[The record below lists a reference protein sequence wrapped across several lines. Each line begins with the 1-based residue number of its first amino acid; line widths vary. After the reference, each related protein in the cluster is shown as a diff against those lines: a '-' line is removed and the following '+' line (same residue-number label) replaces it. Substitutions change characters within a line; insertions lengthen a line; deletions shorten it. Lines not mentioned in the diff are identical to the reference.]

1 MEQKTVL
8 VVDDEPGA
16 LRLCWRCLA
25 KAGYKVLTAST
36 GNLALA
42 TCRTSARPD
51 LALIDLIMSAMDG
64 PALAAQLEELHP
76 GIVITLMSGFPKGD
90 LPRLL
95 ARELPEEYRF
105 IEKPF
110 TSAMLIQAVRDGL
123 EQASMTKPAVGR
135 NACKPD
141 SSVMSDSDCSN
152 GERIRSRE
160 LVLNGRGGLV
170 FRKMGHRGK
179 REEVAQWDGSYRAG
193 VNSTT
198 HSCPPA
204 ASGAMSS
211 TNAAGAAGFDELPP
225 SRLLREA

>member
-25 KAGYKVLTAST
+25 KAGYTVLTAST

-123 EQASMTKPAVGR
+123 EQASATKPGVGR

-141 SSVMSDSDCSN
+141 SSVMSDRRSLGGSVSSRAVWRVAATSPN
-152 GERIRSRE
+152 GARIRSRE
-160 LVLNGRGGLV
+160 LGL
-170 FRKMGHRGK
+170 
-179 REEVAQWDGSYRAG
+179 EERAGYERMQPASYR
-193 VNSTT
+193 S
-198 HSCPPA
+198 
-204 ASGAMSS
+204 
-211 TNAAGAAGFDELPP
+211 
-225 SRLLREA
+225 